1 MTQNESQTAAKDVVV
16 RDLTREESIQKVAAL
31 IKGIKFCMFVT
42 QTDEGRLHSRPVT
55 AQETDFD
62 GDLWFIGPKDGEWVH
77 DIALRPEVNLAFA
90 KPGDQN
96 YVSITGRAE
105 LLDNRAKLEE
115 LWSDFYKAYFP
126 EGIDDPNIQLIRVS
140 SHGAELWESSG
151 KLASAF
157 ALAKG
162 LVTGERGSLGNN
174 ETVSLE

>member
-1 MTQNESQTAAKDVVV
+1 MTQNQSEGQLEGVVT
-16 RDLTREESIQKVAAL
+16 RNLTREESIGKVAAL
-31 IKGIKFCMFVT
+31 IKGIKFCMLVT

-55 AQETDFD
+55 TQDADFD
-62 GDLWFIGPKDGEWVH
+62 GDLWFIGPKDSEWVH
-77 DIALRPEVNLAFA
+77 DIALRPEVNLAYA

-96 YVSITGRAE
+96 YVSITGRGE
-105 LLDNRAKLEE
+105 LIDNRAKLEE

-126 EGIDDPNIQLIRVS
+126 GGIDDPNIQLIRIDT
-140 SHGAELWESSG
+140 HGAELWESGG

-162 LVTGERGSLGNN
+162 LVTGERGDLGTN